1 MLTIRVRKDKID
13 AEFKRIAH
21 QYYSIIYSK
30 NVTSGEPVSE
40 EKRCELIEKM
50 DKLSTHIL
58 NYAKAGNNVYT
69 RSQARRL
76 DKYLYRKTRQAAAR
90 IGIADPKR
98 AARERVTYLDRVT
111 GKVGDNNADV

>member
-1 MLTIRVRKDKID
+1 M
-13 AEFKRIAH
+13 
-21 QYYSIIYSK
+21 
-30 NVTSGEPVSE
+30 PE
-40 EKRCELIEKM
+40 EDRLGLIESM
-50 DKLSTHIL
+50 DSLSKHIL
-58 NYAKAGNNVYT
+58 NYVKIENNVYA

-90 IGIADPKR
+90 IGIADPKK